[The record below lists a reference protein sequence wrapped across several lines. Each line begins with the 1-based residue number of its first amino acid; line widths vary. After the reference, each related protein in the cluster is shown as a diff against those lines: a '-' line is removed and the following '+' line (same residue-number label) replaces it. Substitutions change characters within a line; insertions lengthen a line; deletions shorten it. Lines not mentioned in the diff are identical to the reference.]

1 MDTTSSR
8 GKKSRKP
15 STEQLDTKTFTLA
28 DLISWKPNVE
38 NDLKKKIKEKR
49 KQLETNLSNPDAAKE
64 KSAEK
69 EENVGPRV
77 KVDEAGNIVI
87 DEESLIMSQIP
98 ESSLL
103 QTVDDVRNLEEG
115 PIFRILWR
123 KS

>member
-8 GKKSRKP
+8 GKKLKKP

-49 KQLETNLSNPDAAKE
+49 KQLEGNLVATPTGEVQKE
-64 KSAEK
+64 KSVDVEK
-69 EENVGPRV
+69 EENAGPRV

-98 ESSLL
+98 EANQF
-103 QTVDDVRNLEEG
+103 QTVDDVSH
-115 PIFRILWR
+115 
-123 KS
+123 KSWHRS